1 VLSWDHCGIPDPMSG
16 GGFTHPPA
24 ERVGPA
30 FRCHLRHRGIAGPRP
45 DGRTVAALASVAGQS
60 PLTRRQLGNP
70 CQAPGAALTG
80 GFFMPVALLG

>member
-1 VLSWDHCGIPDPMSG
+1 VSSWDHCGIPDPMSG

-30 FRCHLRHRGIAGPRP
+30 SGVTCDIEVSPALVLTVELWQNWHRS
-45 DGRTVAALASVAGQS
+45 LASS

-70 CQAPGAALTG
+70 RPGPGAALTG
-80 GFFMPVALLG
+80 GFFVPVALLG